1 MRPPER
7 KAWGG
12 RMCVRGANRRCCLQC
27 QLFGLYLSGTQ
38 GLAAWACTSFLDSP
52 TVPEDSCYPHSPPF
66 YCSSSPLCVT
76 RRSKA
81 EVYFGFL
88 FFNIKRGSPPQLKEN
103 LLLHLDRLP
112 TGYKLYQ
119 EYQAVTRI
127 PDTGFLCR
135 AGLTC
140 FKAESSSPIPAPNLS
155 H

>member
-1 MRPPER
+1 M
-7 KAWGG
+7 
-12 RMCVRGANRRCCLQC
+12 RGANRRCCLQC
-27 QLFGLYLSGTQ
+27 QCLVFTSVEHGVWQPGPVPLSWLLQT
-38 GLAAWACTSFLDSP
+38 A
-52 TVPEDSCYPHSPPF
+52 PEDSCYPHSPPF

-88 FFNIKRGSPPQLKEN
+88 FFSIKRGSPPQLKEN

-127 PDTGFLCR
+127 PDPGFLCR